1 MKYVALCIYFG
12 ILFLLGLLA
21 SRRIKDLKDYYVGGK
36 KLGYWV
42 VAFSARA
49 TGESGWLLLGLTGM
63 GAMMGYSTFWVVFGE
78 VLGVALAW
86 FFMAKPFKRITDE
99 YDSITI
105 PDYLS
110 SRFSE
115 AGRLIRMVAAAI
127 LAIFIVIYVSSQI
140 DATGTAFELFLGW
153 DYYTGALVGFI
164 IVVAYIF
171 TGGFVA
177 VAWSDLFQG
186 ILMFLGLVALPV
198 VMFMN
203 IDSLGNMDT
212 TLQAMDPGL
221 TNWFGPYNDLW
232 LNLATMGGFMF
243 IGLGFLG
250 SPQVFVRF
258 ISVKDMNEIN
268 KGRWVAIAFTLL
280 TDAAAVAIGI
290 LGRYIFTNVGDDPEL
305 VLGKNAESVLS
316 AGVYEFMP
324 ELLIGFY
331 IAVVL
336 SAIMSTVDSLLVVG
350 SSAVTRDYY
359 QKLKHPEVSNE
370 KLTNLSRYV
379 TLGMATLALAISLF
393 IAWQVPG
400 RSVFWFII
408 FGWSGIA
415 ATFCPVIILSL
426 SWKRYNAYGAIAS
439 MVSGFIA
446 VCFFKFYLT
455 NQPGIGPYLEKL
467 DVLGPSFAVAML
479 FGVVFTYL
487 KPAGR

>member
-1 MKYVALCIYFG
+1 MIKYVALAIYFG
-12 ILFLLGLLA
+12 ILFLLGIIA

-36 KLGYWV
+36 NLGYWV

-63 GAMMGYSTFWVVFGE
+63 GAMMGYSAFWVVLGE
-78 VLGVALAW
+78 VIGVILAW
-86 FFMAKPFKRITDE
+86 FTMAKPFKRLTDQ

-105 PDYLS
+105 PDYLA

-115 AGRLIRMVAAAI
+115 SAKAIRALAAAI
-127 LAIFIVIYVSSQI
+127 LAIFIIIYVSSQI

-153 DYYTGALVGFI
+153 DYYTGALVGFA

-186 ILMFLGLVALPV
+186 ILMFIGLVALPI
-198 VMFMN
+198 VMLFH
-203 IDSLGNMDT
+203 IEDFSAVDS
-212 TLQAMDPGL
+212 TLHAMDPGL
-221 TNWFGPYNDLW
+221 TSWSGPYDDMW

-258 ISVKDMNEIN
+258 ISVKDENEIN
-268 KGRWVAIAFTLL
+268 KGRWVAIVFTIL
-280 TDAAAVAIGI
+280 TDAAAVAIGV
-290 LGRYIFTNVGDDPEL
+290 LGRYLFTQVGDDPEMI
-305 VLGKNAESVLS
+305 LGKNAESVLS
-316 AGVYEFMP
+316 TGVYAYMP
-324 ELLIGFY
+324 ELVIGFY

-359 QKLKHPEVSNE
+359 QKLKHPDISNE
-370 KLTNLSRYV
+370 KLTKMSRFV
-379 TLGMATLALAISLF
+379 TLGMALSALAMALL
-393 IAWQVPG
+393 IAWLVPG

-415 ATFCPVIILSL
+415 VTFCPMIIMSL
-426 SWKRYNAYGAIAS
+426 FWKRYNARGAIAS

-446 VCFFKFYLT
+446 VVAFKFYFTTL
-455 NQPGIGPYLEKL
+455 PEVGVYLEKL
-467 DVLGPSFAVAML
+467 DVMGPSFVVSFL
-479 FGVVFTYL
+479 FGIVFTL
-487 KPAGR
+487 TSKKK

>member
-1 MKYVALCIYFG
+1 MKYVALFLYFG
-12 ILFLLGLLA
+12 VLFLLGLIA
-21 SRRIKDLKDYYVGGK
+21 SRRIKDLKDFYVGGK

-63 GAMMGYSTFWVVFGE
+63 GAMMGYSTYWVVFGE

-105 PDYLS
+105 PDYLH

-140 DATGTAFELFLGW
+140 DATGTAFEQFLGW
-153 DYYTGALVGFI
+153 NYYTGALVGFL

-186 ILMFLGLVALPV
+186 ILMFLGLVALPL
-198 VMFMN
+198 VMFLN
-203 IDSLGNMDT
+203 IDNTGAIHDT
-212 TLQAMDPGL
+212 LHSMDPGL
-221 TNWFGPYNDLW
+221 TNWMGPYDDFW
-232 LNLATMGGFMF
+232 LNMATLGGFMF

-258 ISVKDMNEIN
+258 ISVKDLNEIN

-280 TDAAAVAIGI
+280 TDAAAVSIGV
-290 LGRYIFTNVGDDPEL
+290 LGRFLFTTVGEDPEL
-305 VLGKNAESVLS
+305 VLGKNAESVL
-316 AGVYEFMP
+316 ATGVYEYMP
-324 ELLIGFY
+324 EIIIGFY

-359 QKLKHPEVSNE
+359 QKLKHPEMSNE
-370 KLTNLSRYV
+370 KLTSLSRNI
-379 TLGMATLALAISLF
+379 TLAMALLALG
-393 IAWQVPG
+393 IALTIAALVPE

-426 SWKRYNAYGAIAS
+426 FWKRYNAWGALAS
-439 MVSGFIA
+439 MISGFIA
-446 VCFFKFYLT
+446 VAFFKFYLS

-467 DVLGPSFAVAML
+467 DVLGPSFAVAMI
-479 FGVVFTYL
+479 FGVIFTLL
-487 KPAGR
+487 KPVRS

>member
-1 MKYVALCIYFG
+1 MKYIALVVYFG
-12 ILFLLGLLA
+12 ILFALGIIA
-21 SRRIKDLKDYYVGGK
+21 SRRIKSIKDYYVGGK

-63 GAMMGYSTFWVVFGE
+63 GAMMGYSTFWVVVGE

-86 FFMAKPFKRITDE
+86 FTMAKPFKKLTDD

-110 SRFSE
+110 SRFTDAS
-115 AGRLIRMVAAAI
+115 RTIRMVAAAI
-127 LAIFIVIYVSSQI
+127 LGIFIVIYVSSQI
-140 DATGTAFELFLGW
+140 DATGTAFEQFLGW
-153 DYYTGALVGFI
+153 NYYTGSLVGFM

-186 ILMFLGLVALPV
+186 ILMFLGLVALPI
-198 VMFMN
+198 VMFMDVESIGA
-203 IDSLGNMDT
+203 IDISLR
-212 TLQAMDPGL
+212 AMDPGL
-221 TNWFGPYNDLW
+221 TNWFGPYDDFW
-232 LNLATMGGFMF
+232 LNMATMGGFLF
-243 IGLGFLG
+243 LGLGFLG

-258 ISVKDMNEIN
+258 MSVKDNNEIN
-268 KGRWVAIAFTLL
+268 KGRWVAIAFTAI
-280 TDAAAVAIGI
+280 TDAAAVCIGI
-290 LGRYIFTNVGDDPEL
+290 LGRHIFTSVGDDPEAIL
-305 VLGKNAESVLS
+305 SKNAESVLS
-316 AGVYEFMP
+316 TGVYEYMP
-324 ELLIGFY
+324 ELIIGFY

-350 SSAVTRDYY
+350 SSAVTRDFY
-359 QKLKHPEVSNE
+359 QKIMHPNLSDEGLS
-370 KLTNLSRYV
+370 KLSRYV
-379 TLGMATLALAISLF
+379 TLAMALLALGLSLL
-393 IAWQVPG
+393 IAGLVPG

-426 SWKRYNAYGAIAS
+426 FWKRYNGWGAIAS
-439 MVSGFIA
+439 MLSGFVA
-446 VCFFKFYLT
+446 VSFFKFYLT
-455 NQPGIGPYLEKL
+455 NHETIGIYIEKL
-467 DVLGPSFAVAML
+467 DVLGPSFAVSML

-487 KPAGR
+487 KPKA

>member
-1 MKYVALCIYFG
+1 MIKYIALVIYFG
-12 ILFLLGLLA
+12 ILFLLGIIA

-36 KLGYWV
+36 NLGYWV

-63 GAMMGYSTFWVVFGE
+63 GAMMGYSTFWVVIGE
-78 VLGVALAW
+78 VIGVALAW
-86 FFMAKPFKRITDE
+86 FFMAKPFKRLTNT

-105 PDYLS
+105 PDYLA

-115 AGRLIRMVAAAI
+115 APRTIRGLAAAI

-153 DYYTGALVGFI
+153 NYYTGALVGFA

-186 ILMFLGLVALPV
+186 VLMFIGLVALPT
-198 VMFMN
+198 VMLFN
-203 IDSLGNMDT
+203 IDNLSSITT
-212 TLQAMDPGL
+212 TLHSMDPGL
-221 TNWFGPYNDLW
+221 TSWSGPYTDVW
-232 LNLATMGGFMF
+232 LNVATIGGFMF

-258 ISVKDMNEIN
+258 ISVKDENEIN
-268 KGRWVAIAFTLL
+268 KGRWVAIVFTVL
-280 TDAAAVAIGI
+280 TDAAAVAIGV
-290 LGRYIFTNVGDDPEL
+290 LGRYLFTEIGDDPEAI
-305 VLGKNAESVLS
+305 LGKNAESVLS
-316 AGVYEFMP
+316 MGVYKFMP
-324 ELLIGFY
+324 ELIIGFY

-350 SSAVTRDYY
+350 SSAITRDYY
-359 QKLKHPEVSNE
+359 QKLRNPNISNE
-370 KLTNLSRYV
+370 KLTNFSRYI
-379 TLGMATLALAISLF
+379 TLGMALSALALALT
-393 IAWQVPG
+393 IAWMLPE

-415 ATFCPVIILSL
+415 ATFCPMMILSL
-426 SWKRYNAYGAIAS
+426 FWKRYNAWGAIAS
-439 MVSGFIA
+439 MLSGFVAI
-446 VCFFKFYLT
+446 VLFKFYFATL
-455 NQPGIGPYLEKL
+455 PGIGVYLEKL
-467 DVLGPSFAVAML
+467 DVMGPSFVVSFI

-487 KPAGR
+487 SPKK

>member
-1 MKYVALCIYFG
+1 MKYVALILYFG
-12 ILFLLGLLA
+12 ILFLLGLIA
-21 SRRIKDLKDYYVGGK
+21 SRRIKDLKDFYVGGK

-63 GAMMGYSTFWVVFGE
+63 GAMMGYSTYWVVFGE

-86 FFMAKPFKRITDE
+86 FLMAKPFKRITDE

-105 PDYLS
+105 PDYLH

-140 DATGTAFELFLGW
+140 DATGTAFEQFLGW
-153 DYYTGALVGFI
+153 NYYTGALVGFL

-186 ILMFLGLVALPV
+186 ILMFIGLVALPI
-198 VMFMN
+198 VMFLN
-203 IDSLGNMDT
+203 IEDT
-212 TLQAMDPGL
+212 GAIHNTLHSMDPGL
-221 TNWFGPYNDLW
+221 TNWTGPYDDFW
-232 LNLATMGGFMF
+232 LNMATLGGFMF

-258 ISVKDMNEIN
+258 ISVKDLNEIN

-280 TDAAAVAIGI
+280 TDAAAVTIGV
-290 LGRYIFTNVGDDPEL
+290 LGRFIFTSVGEDPET

-316 AGVYEFMP
+316 TGVYEFMP
-324 ELLIGFY
+324 ELVIGFY

-359 QKLKHPEVSNE
+359 QKLKHPEMSNK
-370 KLTNLSRYV
+370 KLTTLSRNV
-379 TLGMATLALAISLF
+379 TLGMAVLALGVAMAISLL
-393 IAWQVPG
+393 VPG

-426 SWKRYNAYGAIAS
+426 FWKRYNAWGALAS
-439 MVSGFIA
+439 MISGFIA
-446 VCFFKFYLT
+446 VAFFKFYLS
-455 NQPGIGPYLEKL
+455 NQPGIGIYLEKL

-479 FGVVFTYL
+479 FGVIFTYL
-487 KPAGR
+487 KPKAA